1 MCHPPN
7 MASGT
12 ELTVTSDLAGQT
24 LAALVRALLPGTS
37 WRRAQELC
45 TTGRVFVDGGAA
57 LDPAFR
63 PPAGSRVEARPE
75 GRRRERQPVTPD
87 DVVHL
92 DPDVVVVR
100 KPAGVMTVPFE
111 EGDRDTLVA
120 RTRVALKRLES
131 ARGRAPRPT
140 LKVVQRLDKDTTG
153 LLVFA
158 RHVEAERHLQQQL
171 RRHTVARRYLAI
183 AHGTVETGTH
193 DSLLLPD
200 RGDGLRGSWGAFR
213 PPRGEPP
220 ATARRAVTH
229 VEVLERLAGAS
240 LAACTLETGR
250 QHQIRI
256 HLAEAGHP
264 LVGEKVY
271 VRDYGGPLIP
281 APRPMLHATL
291 LGFEHPR
298 TGEWVEFED
307 PPPADFQAVLKRL
320 RR

>member
-1 MCHPPN
+1 
-7 MASGT
+7 MAGEE
-12 ELTVTSDLAGQT
+12 ELTVTPDLAGQT

-45 TTGRVFVDGGAA
+45 TSGRVFVDGEAA
-57 LDPAFR
+57 VDPALR
-63 PPAGSRVEARPE
+63 PAAGSRVEVRPE
-75 GRRRERQPVTPD
+75 ARRRERHVITPD

-92 DPDVVVVR
+92 DPDVVVMR

-120 RTRVALKRLES
+120 RTRVTLKRLEA

-158 RHVEAERHLQQQL
+158 RHVDAERHLQQQL

-183 AHGTVETGTH
+183 AHGAVETGTH
-193 DSLLLPD
+193 DTLLVPD

-220 ATARRAVTH
+220 ADARYAVTH
-229 VEVLERLAGAS
+229 VELVERLAGAS
-240 LAACTLETGR
+240 LVTCQLETGR

-256 HLAEAGHP
+256 HLSEAGHP

-271 VRDYGGPLIP
+271 VRDYGEPLIP

-291 LGFEHPR
+291 LGFDHPR
-298 TGEWVEFED
+298 TGEWVEYED